1 MKQVLNRKTK
11 SLTLILSA
19 EDFDTLV
26 EVSNEVGLK
35 KSEYLRA
42 IIQGI
47 GLGRKVENQI
57 EEGKDVNIELH
68 GYGLNIP
75 NNVMEKLLHS
85 IGETLLQG
93 IEVTELEPKNNLRK
107 KRMSTDA
114 KESKQV

>member
-1 MKQVLNRKTK
+1 MKRPSNRKTV
-11 SLTLILSA
+11 SLTLILST
-19 EDFDTLV
+19 EDFDTLS

-57 EEGKDVNIELH
+57 EEGKDVNIEFQ
-68 GYGLNIP
+68 GYGFSISS
-75 NNVMEKLLHS
+75 NVMEQLLQS
-85 IGETLLQG
+85 VGNTLLQG
-93 IEVTELEPKNNLRK
+93 VEVTELEPKNNLRK

-114 KESKQV
+114 KASK